1 MNGYVGNGRHGNE
14 FPEDWVI
21 MRIAITVII
30 ALLLGIGTGIGT
42 AKLRLQSS
50 AWDGDPAARGGLR
63 HGGGPEGSE
72 GGKARFSE
80 LEFDFGAMDIS
91 AEGSHDFIITNVGE
105 GPLQVEAGETSC
117 GCTLSEIERTE
128 LAPGEST
135 EVTVTWRADGKVGP
149 YRHTA
154 TVHTSDPEQS
164 RVTLTV
170 SGRITQVVRVVP
182 QELAFGQLAMGE
194 PADGEVELFC
204 HLDEPLEVVDWEFS
218 EPEEAQFFE
227 VTVGPLP
234 EEAIESEP
242 DAKSGVG
249 VRVALKPGLPQGA
262 FRQTIRLRTNLDEVP
277 EVAVPVRGNLT
288 GDISIVA
295 IGSGWEADH
304 NMLTLGTVQAA
315 SGVRR
320 QFLLVVR
327 GPHRSTAVFEP
338 VRVFPDWL
346 EVEVGK
352 TSEIGGGTVTQT
364 PLWIAIPEDAPP
376 AVHLGSEQGE
386 MGEVRLKTNH
396 PKTPELRIRLRFA
409 VEGQ

>member
-1 MNGYVGNGRHGNE
+1 
-14 FPEDWVI
+14 
-21 MRIAITVII
+21 MRIAITVLI
-30 ALLLGIGTGIGT
+30 ALLLGVGTGIGT
-42 AKLRLQSS
+42 AKLRLWSS

-63 HGGGPEGSE
+63 HGGGPQGSE
-72 GGKARFSE
+72 GGGKAQFSE
-80 LEFDFGAMDIS
+80 LEFDFGTMDIN
-91 AEGSHDFIITNVGE
+91 AEGSHEFLITNVGE
-105 GPLQVEAGETSC
+105 DPLQVEAGETSC
-117 GCTLSEIERTE
+117 GCTLSEIEHTE

-135 EVTVTWRADGKVGP
+135 EMTVTWRADGKVGP

-170 SGRITQVVRVVP
+170 SGRITQLVRVVP
-182 QELAFGQLAMGE
+182 KELAFGQLAMGE
-194 PADGEVELFC
+194 PAGGEVELFC
-204 HLDEPLEVVDWEFS
+204 HLDDPLEVVNWEFS
-218 EPEEAQFFE
+218 EPEEAGFFD
-227 VTVGPLP
+227 VTVEPLAK
-234 EEAIESEP
+234 EVIQSDP
-242 DAKSGVG
+242 DAQSGVR

-262 FRQTIRLRTNLDEVP
+262 FRQTIRLKTNLDEVP
-277 EVAVPVRGNLT
+277 EVAVPVRGNLA

-295 IGSGWEADH
+295 IGSGWEPDH
-304 NMLTLGTVQAA
+304 NMLMLGTVQAA

-327 GPHRSTAVFEP
+327 GPHRNAVAFEP

-352 TSEIGGGTVTQT
+352 TLEIGGGTVTQT
-364 PLWIAIPEDAPP
+364 PLWITIPKGAPP

-409 VEGQ
+409 VEG